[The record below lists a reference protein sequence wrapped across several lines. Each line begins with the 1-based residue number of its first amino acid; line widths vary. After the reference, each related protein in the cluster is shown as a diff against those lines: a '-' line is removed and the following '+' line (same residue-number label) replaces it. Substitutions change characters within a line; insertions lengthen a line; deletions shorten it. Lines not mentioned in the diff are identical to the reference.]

1 MAEAGM
7 AIDPRWLAA
16 GPPTE
21 EGGRRAME
29 WVLRATHGAPPTA
42 FFVASLMSAIGA
54 LAALSAAGL
63 VVPADVSLV
72 TFNDHP
78 NLTVKFT
85 NDLPALASGLAGL
98 KAERGTA
105 LYDSIIF
112 TLYYFTGVKGQR
124 AMLLLTD
131 GKDEGS
137 RFTYEDAL
145 EYARRAGVT
154 IYAIGLGD
162 DADRKKLERISE
174 ETGGRAFFLKS
185 VDELAGI
192 YSTIESELRSQY
204 LVAYQSTNTT
214 SGSNTFR
221 SIDVKVNKPGL
232 EPKTIRGYYP

>member
-1 MAEAGM
+1 
-7 AIDPRWLAA
+7 
-16 GPPTE
+16 
-21 EGGRRAME
+21 
-29 WVLRATHGAPPTA
+29 V
-42 FFVASLMSAIGA
+42 
-54 LAALSAAGL
+54 
-63 VVPADVSLV
+63 V

-137 RFTYEDAL
+137 RFTFEDAM

-162 DADRKKLERISE
+162 DADKRKLEKLSG

-192 YSTIESELRSQY
+192 YATVENELRSQY
-204 LVAYQSTNTT
+204 LIAYQSSNT
-214 SGSNTFR
+214 SGGNTFR
-221 SIDVKVNKPGL
+221 SVDLKVSKPGM
-232 EPKTIRGYYP
+232 EVKTIRGYYP